1 MEESAKVVIH
11 SRGEATIESINQVGA
26 ETDIEFVEGY
36 NLQELKVVAKAEIKL
51 VQQSDGTCC
60 KIEVC
65 NEMKIGIL
73 DTNLQESEDR
83 HKVEIAHCEKQSDG
97 NCCTGE
103 VGAKWDIR
111 YTEGTIKCK

>member
-1 MEESAKVVIH
+1 MEESTKVVIH

-73 DTNLQESEDR
+73 DTNLQESE
-83 HKVEIAHCEKQSDG
+83 IAHCEKQSDG

-103 VGAKWDIR
+103 GGAMLNGIS
-111 YTEGTIKCK
+111 GTQKAIKCK